1 MHVLVT
7 GADGFIGRALVR
19 HLAATGRLRGQAISR
34 LSLLDRA
41 LGAAPTAPFVQP
53 VPCDLADTAGLEAWL
68 HAQQAAAPVHAVFH
82 LASIPG
88 GAAEQE
94 PLLARRVNLDA
105 STALLEA
112 ARAQVLAGGP
122 VPVFVFASSI
132 AVLGTITAPVD
143 DDTLPRPVLSYGA
156 HKLIT
161 EILLTDSHRRGWV
174 QGLALRLPGVLARP
188 PARTGQLSAFLS
200 DFVRELAAGR
210 PFTCPT
216 GPQAATW
223 ASSLPC
229 VVQALVHAVELPG
242 ATWPVRN
249 ALTLPTLHFTMAELA
264 TAIAQAFGTPAHNLV
279 QWAPDARIEALF
291 GRFPPLRT
299 PAADAAGFAHDG
311 SLVTLVRRAL
321 ADG

>member
-7 GADGFIGRALVR
+7 GADGFIGRALTR
-19 HLAATGRLRGQAISR
+19 HLAAAGRLRGQALTR
-34 LSLLDRA
+34 LTLLDRA
-41 LGAAPTAPFVQP
+41 LGDVPAAPFVLP
-53 VPCDLADTAGLEAWL
+53 MPCDLADTAGLDAWL
-68 HAQQAAAPVHAVFH
+68 QAQQAASPVHAVFH

-88 GAAEQE
+88 GAAEQD

-105 STALLEA
+105 STTLLEA

-132 AVLGTITAPVD
+132 AVLGTLAAPVD
-143 DDTLPRPVLSYGA
+143 DDTPPRPVLSYGA
-156 HKLIT
+156 HKLVT
-161 EILLTDSHRRGWV
+161 EILLADSHRRGWV

-216 GPQAATW
+216 GPRAATW

-229 VVQALVHAVELPG
+229 VVQALVHAAELPSAIG
-242 ATWPVRN
+242 PVRN

-264 TAIAQAFGTPAHNLV
+264 TAIAQAYGTPTHKLV

-299 PAADAAGFAHDG
+299 PAADAAGFVHDG
-311 SLVTLVRRAL
+311 NLVTLVQRAL
-321 ADG
+321 ANG

>member
-7 GADGFIGRALVR
+7 GADGFIGRALAR
-19 HLAATGRLRGQAISR
+19 HLAAAGRLRGQALTR
-34 LSLLDRA
+34 LTLLDRA
-41 LGAAPTAPFVQP
+41 LGDVPAAPFVQP
-53 VPCDLADTAGLEAWL
+53 MSCDLADTAGLDAWL
-68 HAQQAAAPVHAVFH
+68 QAQQASSPVHAVFH

-88 GAAEQE
+88 GAAEQD

-122 VPVFVFASSI
+122 VPVFIFASSI
-132 AVLGTITAPVD
+132 AVLGTLAAPVD
-143 DDTLPRPVLSYGA
+143 DDTPPRPVLSYGA
-156 HKLIT
+156 HKLVT
-161 EILLTDSHRRGWV
+161 EILLADSHRRGWV

-216 GPQAATW
+216 GPEAATW

-229 VVQALVHAVELPG
+229 VVQALVHAAELPS
-242 ATWPVRN
+242 AIWPVRH

-264 TAIAQAFGTPAHNLV
+264 TAIAQAYGTPAHKLV

-311 SLVTLVRRAL
+311 SLVTLVQRAL

>member
-7 GADGFIGRALVR
+7 GADGFIGRALSR
-19 HLAATGRLRGQAISR
+19 HLAAAGRLRGQALTR
-34 LSLLDRA
+34 LTLLDRA
-41 LGAAPTAPFVQP
+41 LGDVPAAPFVQP
-53 VPCDLADTAGLEAWL
+53 MPCDLADTAGLAAWL
-68 HAQQAAAPVHAVFH
+68 QAQQASSPVHAVFH

-88 GAAEQE
+88 GAAEQD

-105 STALLEA
+105 STTLLEA

-122 VPVFVFASSI
+122 APVFIFASSI
-132 AVLGTITAPVD
+132 AVLGTLAAPVD
-143 DDTLPRPVLSYGA
+143 DDTPPRPVLSYGA
-156 HKLIT
+156 HKLVT
-161 EILLTDSHRRGWV
+161 EILLADSHRRGWV

-216 GPQAATW
+216 GPQATTW

-229 VVQALVHAVELPG
+229 VVQALVHAAELPSAIG
-242 ATWPVRN
+242 PTRH

-264 TAIAQAFGTPAHNLV
+264 TAIGQAFGTPAHRLV

-299 PAADAAGFAHDG
+299 PAAEAAGFAHDG
-311 SLVTLVRRAL
+311 SLVTLVQRAL
-321 ADG
+321 VDG